1 MEREAPE
8 PIKDSRSPNKIPS
21 ASNKKLK
28 APSKPQ
34 LQK

>member
-1 MEREAPE
+1 MEREALE
-8 PIKDSRSPNKIPS
+8 PIKDSRSAHKIPS

-28 APSKPQ
+28 PPSKPQ